1 MKNKYTIFYK
11 LWGIYFYYKK
21 KYNVCIISYWYLFLF
36 EKNIYIYIY
45 NVECLGTRV
54 ASLKSAAHY
63 VYIIMIKFTYIC

>member
-11 LWGIYFYYKK
+11 LWGIYFIYKK
-21 KYNVCIISYWYLFLF
+21 NITCVLLVMGIYFYLR
-36 EKNIYIYIY
+36 KIYIY

-54 ASLKSAAHY
+54 ASLKSAAQY

>member
-11 LWGIYFYYKK
+11 LWGIYFNYKK
-21 KYNVCIISYWYLFLF
+21 KYNVCIISFIW
-36 EKNIYIYIY
+36 EKYIY

-54 ASLKSAAHY
+54 ASLKSAAQY